1 MFGNIDFLI
10 QRLHGIHGG
19 DDLEDDDEDEVM
31 DNEPF
36 FLGEDAEEE

>member
-10 QRLHGIHGG
+10 QRLHGIQGG
-19 DDLEDDDEDEVM
+19 DDLEDDDDEVM

-36 FLGEDAEEE
+36 FLGEDAEE